1 MPVSCAIIIAV
12 NNTKKKGSIEI
23 KYLNGFGVASVSM
36 LPDFC
41 VFVVTRGVGHFLQ
54 LQVDLLHPSPESEKR
69 KHKLKRLVQSPN
81 SYFMDVKCPGTL
93 TLLFRHFY
101 FIPYALH
108 DQVVIKLLQ
117 YLATRK
123 RWSCV

>member
-41 VFVVTRGVGHFLQ
+41 VL
-54 LQVDLLHPSPESEKR
+54 S
-69 KHKLKRLVQSPN
+69 
-81 SYFMDVKCPGTL
+81 
-93 TLLFRHFY
+93 
-101 FIPYALH
+101 
-108 DQVVIKLLQ
+108 
-117 YLATRK
+117 
-123 RWSCV
+123 